1 MKKLILIDGTS
12 LLFRA
17 FYGTFRGDSTSI
29 MRAKSGE
36 ATNAVYA
43 LTSILTKIAYEFKP
57 DYALIA
63 FDTPTKTFR
72 HEEFKDYKAGRKE
85 PPSDLIAQ
93 FPLVKEL
100 MEKMGFFV
108 FEKPGF
114 EADDI
119 IGTMAKLGTKE
130 NLAVEVYSGDRDLLQ
145 LINGNVTVF
154 LTKKGLTD
162 LHVYDRAKLKEELG
176 LNPEQIPDLK
186 GLMGDPSDNIPGIR
200 GIGEITALKL
210 LHEHHTLEQVLNT
223 KIPGKL
229 GEKIEL
235 DKANGIMSKRLATI
249 HPDLE
254 LPFKIEKT
262 IYHGFKTEE
271 LREFYKRYDLIAAL
285 KRLPTVDLKSEFKY
299 EIVESLP
306 TSFLKQD
313 LAIVLEMMEA
323 NYHTGEVIGVA
334 LANKEQAY
342 FITLENLKND
352 QETKAYLLNHKYK
365 KFGYDIKRTINALAR
380 YQINVNNFVFDLAL
394 STYLI
399 DTSLKDDPASVFRFY
414 DLEVQELSNIYQ
426 KGKYSL
432 DKVAEYACFKAVNIN
447 LAYPKAIQLIKEK
460 NLSELIDTI
469 EFPLIFVLAEM
480 ERSGISVDIK
490 FLKEKSKLVQVKID
504 ELKSKILEYAEP
516 GFNPNSPSQLATLLF
531 DKLMIKETKKRSTNA
546 DALLAR
552 VEAHPIIRLV
562 LEYRRYTKLQSTYL
576 VALPNYVLADGRI
589 HTIYNQMLAQT
600 GRISS
605 QEPNLQNI
613 TTKDEELKEVRK
625 AFTAGGAGKSLL
637 SFDYSQIELRVLAHL
652 ANSTTMIEAF
662 NRGEDIHNAT
672 AMRIFKVEA
681 NQVNGNMRR
690 TAKTVNFG
698 IIYGISDW
706 GLSEQLDIDVNEARE
721 FIQKYFEIYPEIKN
735 YFNQV
740 IQECEKTG
748 LVSTMFGRIRY
759 VKEINDPNYNVKEFG
774 KRIAMN
780 TPIQGSA
787 ADIIKIAM
795 IKVNQ
800 LLKQNKFE
808 TKMILQI
815 HDELVFE
822 VPDHELMQVIPLI
835 SEAMTSAVNL
845 KCKLGVA
852 YEYGP
857 TWYE

>member
-29 MRAKSGE
+29 MRAKTGE

-43 LTSILTKIAYEFKP
+43 LTSILTKIAQEFKP

-108 FEKPGF
+108 FEKPGY

-130 NLAVEVYSGDRDLLQ
+130 NLNVEIYSGDRDLLQ
-145 LINGNVTVF
+145 LINGNVTVY

-162 LHVYDRAKLKEELG
+162 LHSYNREVLKEELG

-186 GLMGDPSDNIPGIR
+186 GLMGDASDNIPGIK

-210 LHEHHTLEQVLNT
+210 LHEHQTLENIFNAT
-223 KIPGKL
+223 IPGKL
-229 GEKIEL
+229 GEKISN

-249 HPDLE
+249 FPDLE
-254 LPFKIEKT
+254 LPFRIEET
-262 IYHGFKTEE
+262 SYQGFKIEE
-271 LREFYKRYDLIAAL
+271 LRDFYKRYDLISAL
-285 KRLPTVDLKSEFKY
+285 KRLPEVSLKKEFKY
-299 EIVESLP
+299 EIVEKIPLD
-306 TSFLKQD
+306 FLNQD
-313 LAIVLEMMEA
+313 LAVIMEMLED
-323 NYHTGEVIGVA
+323 NYHFGNVIGLA
-334 LANKEQAY
+334 LASKEQAF
-342 FITLENLKND
+342 FITSDNLVDDQELLKYLENK
-352 QETKAYLLNHKYK
+352 KYK
-365 KFGYDIKRTINALAR
+365 KIGYDIKRTINALR
-380 YQINVNNFVFDLAL
+380 RFNIKINNLVFDLAL
-394 STYLI
+394 TTYII
-399 DTSLKDDPASVFRFY
+399 DTTIKDDAASIYRFY
-414 DLEVQELSNIYQ
+414 GLEVQESSNIYV
-426 KGKYSL
+426 KGKYDLS
-432 DKVAEYACFKAVNIN
+432 KVAEYGCFKAVNLN
-447 LAYPKAIQLIKEK
+447 FAYEQAIKIIQEK
-460 NLSELIDTI
+460 NLSKLINEVEL
-469 EFPLIFVLAEM
+469 PLTFILAEM
-480 ERSGISVDIK
+480 EATGIAVDVK
-490 FLKEKSKLVQVKID
+490 FLKEKSNVVQAKID
-504 ELKSKILEYAEP
+504 ELKTKIMEYAEE
-516 GFNPNSPSQLATLLF
+516 GFNPNSPSQLAVLLF
-531 DKLMIKETKKRSTNA
+531 DKLLIKETKKRSTNA
-546 DALLAR
+546 DALLSR
-552 VEAHPIIRLV
+552 IDAHPIIRLV

-576 VALPNYVLADGRI
+576 TSLPNFVLNDGRI

-600 GRISS
+600 GRLSS

-625 AFTAGGAGKSLL
+625 AFTAGGSGRSLL

-662 NRGEDIHNAT
+662 NRNEDIHNST
-672 AMRIFKVEA
+672 AMRIFKVRQD
-681 NQVNGNMRR
+681 QVSGEMRR

-706 GLSEQLDIDVNEARE
+706 GLSEQLGIDVGEAKE
-721 FIQKYFEIYPEIKN
+721 FIDKYFEIYPEIKA
-735 YFNQV
+735 YFANV
-740 IQECEKTG
+740 IKECEATGYVKTI
-748 LVSTMFGRIRY
+748 LGRVRY
-759 VKEINDPNYNVKEFG
+759 VKEINDPNHNVKEFG

-780 TPIQGSA
+780 SPIQGSA
-787 ADIIKIAM
+787 ADIIKLAM
-795 IKVNQ
+795 LKVDQ
-800 LLKQNKFE
+800 VLKKQNFE

-822 VPDHELMQVIPLI
+822 VPDFELMQVIPLI
-835 SEAMTSAVNL
+835 NEAMINAIEL